1 MAKFGQHFS
10 LSSLS
15 RNALLAAGI
24 AGGLLAL
31 GIAASHPALAQN
43 TPSSAGPAVVD
54 PQLQAAS
61 RAFGEL
67 PLEERKA
74 IQDSLVWTGDYNGN
88 VDGEFGRMSFEAV
101 RAFQRRANATATGI
115 LSVEQRK
122 ALAAA
127 AGKAKAAAKF
137 AVTTDETG
145 MRLGIPRGIAIKTGK
160 LPRGTRYF
168 ADKNVFTIE
177 TLALPESA
185 PTLES
190 QYDQAKLPTTTR
202 KVTYSILRPNF
213 FVVAGEDRG
222 QKFYFRLAQGSKG
235 FRGYRVTYPKAR
247 ASEFD
252 RVLIAIANS
261 FEPFPDAAPV
271 VATASGPAPK
281 LDVKPQPARPV
292 VVGAGAVIAP
302 GILLTAANAI
312 AGCAAPL
319 VADSPAQVIASDG
332 GSGLALLRIVAPG
345 TPVARLLPRER
356 LAVADEDL
364 VVPVI
369 VSRGAAPGFAVAIAN
384 PGASAVRFRVTG
396 ALQAGALGTPLF
408 DRRGGLAGV
417 VVESRAAPFIVAG
430 VVPAATY
437 GAAPAAAIRLF
448 LLDNKVALE
457 AAAGGGEARS
467 AGAIAAE
474 ALPSILAVSCVK

>member
-1 MAKFGQHFS
+1 MAKSGLYS
-10 LSSLS
+10 P
-15 RNALLAAGI
+15 LARGGRLGAGLACGLFLAGI
-24 AGGLLAL
+24 VGGAP
-31 GIAASHPALAQN
+31 AAAQT

-54 PQLQAAS
+54 PQLQAAI

-67 PLEERKA
+67 PLEERKSV
-74 IQDSLVWTGDYNGN
+74 QDSLVWTGDYNGN

-101 RAFQRRANATATGI
+101 RSFQRKANATATGI
-115 LSVEQRK
+115 LSEEQRK

-145 MRLGIPRGIAIKTGK
+145 QRLGIPRGIAIKTGK

-168 ADKNVFTIE
+168 ADKNAFTIE
-177 TLALPESA
+177 TMALPASA
-185 PTLES
+185 PTLEA

-213 FVVAGEDRG
+213 FVVAGEDKG
-222 QKFYFRLAQGSKG
+222 QKFYFRLAHGSSG

-247 ASEFD
+247 AGEFD

-261 FEPFPDAAPV
+261 FEPFPEAAPV

-281 LDVKPQPARPV
+281 VEVKPAQARPV

-302 GILLTAANAI
+302 GILLTAASAI
-312 AGCAAPL
+312 AGCTAPL
-319 VADSPAQVIASDG
+319 VADAPAQIIASDG
-332 GSGLALLRIVAPG
+332 GSGLALLRIVAQK
-345 TPVARLLPRER
+345 TPVARLLPREQP
-356 LAVADEDL
+356 ATPDEDI

-369 VSRGAAPGFAVAIAN
+369 ASRESAPGFTVAIAN

-408 DRRGGLAGV
+408 DRKGALAGV

-448 LLDNKVALE
+448 LLDNKVTLE
-457 AAAGGGEARS
+457 PAAAGPGEARS
-467 AGAIAAE
+467 AGAVAAE
-474 ALPSILAVSCVK
+474 ALPSILAVACVK